1 MSAFYAIA
9 YPDRVELLTDGA
21 VYRDDGTLTDIRRKV
36 WTSPATSIAV
46 AGRGNTRVVEALASA
61 IICIAGCGS
70 FDATIKAAQELLDDR
85 RNKATPDDVEMLICG
100 ISETAGPKILYF
112 ATCDPYG
119 EGEPWVMLDMGDE
132 LGGGPMPELD
142 GLDAS
147 DGLAGCAVPLLESM
161 RRQKGANP
169 TRPDLPPLH
178 GIGGHIDYTV
188 VSANGCAVERIHV
201 WPDVVGK
208 KIDPMRPDLAEAA

>member
-1 MSAFYAIA
+1 MSAFYAVA
-9 YPDRVELLTDGA
+9 YRDRVELLTDGA
-21 VYRDDGTLTDIRRKV
+21 VYAEDGTLTDIKRKV
-36 WTSPATSIAV
+36 WTSPVTSIAV

-61 IICIAGCGS
+61 IICVAGCGS
-70 FDATIKAAQELLDDR
+70 FDATIKAAQDLLDGCQ
-85 RNKATPDDVEMLICG
+85 KGFPDDAEMIICG
-100 ISETAGPKILYF
+100 ISESAGPSIFYF
-112 ATCDPYG
+112 ATCDAYG
-119 EGEPWVMLDMGDE
+119 GVEPWTIFDAGRE

-188 VSANGCAVERIHV
+188 VSANGCAVERIHE
-201 WPDVVGK
+201 WPDVIGW
-208 KIDPMRPDLAEAA
+208 KIDPMKEVFPEAA